1 MVYQNNFLLCGG
13 DIPCCAFSF
22 ENNDVTPTGDFLEE
36 IKKYITKKCKF
47 YNNKCEISETDLSRK
62 SKEKLNRCTN
72 KDCLAI
78 MDYIPNTHEYQKG
91 GINNMAKLIER
102 AKSYI
107 ASGKLKNISELT
119 SIPIDIDVNEKVF
132 AEGTDKEF
140 TAEVFT
146 VDDEEYKMPLTV
158 LSSLKAILEENP
170 DMKTFKVKKS
180 GTGIG
185 TEYTT
190 IPLS

>member
-1 MVYQNNFLLCGG
+1 MN
-13 DIPCCAFSF
+13 
-22 ENNDVTPTGDFLEE
+22 EDFWKE
-36 IKKYITKKCKF
+36 IKKHITKKCKF
-47 YNNKCEISETDLSRK
+47 CKGKCEISETDLSRK

-91 GINNMAKLIER
+91 GKNNMAKLIDR

-107 ASGKLKNISELT
+107 ASSKLKNISELN
-119 SIPIDIDVNEKVF
+119 SIPVDIDVSEKIF

-140 TAEVFT
+140 KAEVFE
-146 VDDEEYKMPLTV
+146 VDGEEYKMPLTV
-158 LSSLKAILEENP
+158 ISSLKVILEENP